1 MTKKRQYREFK
12 DVIHVGSSFDSFLEE
27 AGILEEV
34 NAAVVKKVITRH
46 LKEYMK
52 ERRLTQDEMAKQLGT
67 SRSGLK
73 RLMDPKNYSI
83 TLLTL
88 NKAAAV
94 IGKKIDMSLSS
105 ISKSK

>member
-1 MTKKRQYREFK
+1 MKKNK
-12 DVIHVGSSFDSFLEE
+12 HIGSSFESFLEE

-34 NAAVVKKVITRH
+34 NAAAVKTVIARH

-52 ERRLTQDEMAKQLGT
+52 KKHLTQDEMAKQLGT

-73 RLMDPKNYSI
+73 RLMDPKNYSV

-105 ISKSK
+105 LSKTN

>member
-1 MTKKRQYREFK
+1 MKKNK
-12 DVIHVGSSFDSFLEE
+12 HIGSSFENFLEE
-27 AGILEEV
+27 TGILEEV
-34 NAAVVKKVITRH
+34 NAAAVKTVIARN

-52 ERRLTQDEMAKQLGT
+52 KKHLTQDEMAKQLGT

-73 RLMDPKNYSI
+73 RLMDPKNYSV

>member
-1 MTKKRQYREFK
+1 
-12 DVIHVGSSFDSFLEE
+12 
-27 AGILEEV
+27 
-34 NAAVVKKVITRH
+34 
-46 LKEYMK
+46 
-52 ERRLTQDEMAKQLGT
+52 MAKQLGT

-73 RLMDPKNYSI
+73 RLMDPKNYSV

>member
-1 MTKKRQYREFK
+1 MKKNK
-12 DVIHVGSSFDSFLEE
+12 HIGSSFDSFLEE

-34 NAAVVKKVITRH
+34 NAAAVKKVIAHH

-52 ERRLTQDEMAKQLGT
+52 KKHLTQDEMAKQLGT

-73 RLMDPKNYSI
+73 RLLDPKNYSV
-83 TLLTL
+83 TLLSL
-88 NKAAAV
+88 NRAAAV

-105 ISKSK
+105 IAKSK

>member
-1 MTKKRQYREFK
+1 MKKSK
-12 DVIHVGSSFDSFLEE
+12 HIGSSFESFLEE
-27 AGILEEV
+27 VGILEEV
-34 NAAVVKKVITRH
+34 NAAAVKTVIARN
-46 LKEYMK
+46 LKEHMK
-52 ERRLTQDEMAKQLGT
+52 KKHLTQDEMAKQLGT

-73 RLMDPKNYSI
+73 RLMDPKNYSV

>member
-1 MTKKRQYREFK
+1 MKKSK
-12 DVIHVGSSFDSFLEE
+12 HIGSSFESFLEE

-34 NAAVVKKVITRH
+34 NAAAVKTVIARN
-46 LKEYMK
+46 LKEHMK
-52 ERRLTQDEMAKQLGT
+52 KKHLTQDEMAKQLGT

-73 RLMDPKNYSI
+73 RLMDPKNYSV